1 MPNVDQLVTN
11 YAVYEDAV
19 DYLGIAEVEF
29 PELSAL
35 VEEISGAGI
44 AGNVE
49 AVVIGHLE
57 AMTATFNFNTVSDA
71 AIKLSEPRIHNIDCR
86 VAQQVH
92 NTRTGQT
99 TQEAVKHIMR
109 TMPKTF
115 SPGTAAVA
123 SPAEASGEHA
133 VYYYAIW
140 KNGKKVTEV
149 DPMNF
154 IFMVNGVDYLK
165 DVRKAL
171 GKS

>member
-19 DYLGIAEVEF
+19 DFLGIGEVEF
-29 PELSAL
+29 PELAHL
-35 VEEISGAGI
+35 VEEIKGAGI
-44 AGNVE
+44 AGNIE

-57 AMTATFNFNTVSDA
+57 AMTCTFNFNTVSEA
-71 AIKLSEPRIHNIDCR
+71 AIKLSEPRIHNLDCR
-86 VAQQVH
+86 VAQQTH

-99 TQEAVKHIMR
+99 TQEAVKHILR
-109 TMPKTF
+109 T
-115 SPGTAAVA
+115 VA

-140 KNGKKVTEV
+140 RNGKKVTEV

-171 GKS
+171 GK